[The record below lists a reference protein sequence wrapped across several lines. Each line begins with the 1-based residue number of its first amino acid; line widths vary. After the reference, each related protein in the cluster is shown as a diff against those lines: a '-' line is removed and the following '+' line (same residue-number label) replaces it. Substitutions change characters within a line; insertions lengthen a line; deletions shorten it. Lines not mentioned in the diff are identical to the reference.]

1 LEGVAKCKSATRTS
15 YPAPGT
21 SDLHR
26 FLHDIP
32 KIIALHR
39 RIIKEILPLLALSH
53 TMSSIEYCI
62 TPEQATRID
71 VMQPCPPPPRAA
83 PKVFDILVLSRELCS
98 DAPLGFFLAAPSNS
112 STATDRR
119 IQFKNNHIKLL
130 PKKSGYHF
138 EDAYR
143 GLSARSA

>member
-1 LEGVAKCKSATRTS
+1 
-15 YPAPGT
+15 
-21 SDLHR
+21 
-26 FLHDIP
+26 
-32 KIIALHR
+32 
-39 RIIKEILPLLALSH
+39 
-53 TMSSIEYCI
+53 MSSVEYCL

-71 VMQPCPPPPRAA
+71 NMQPCPPPPRAA
-83 PKVFDILVLSRELCS
+83 RKVFDILVPSRELCS

-112 STATDRR
+112 STTTDRR
-119 IQFKNNHIKLL
+119 IQFKNNQIKLL